1 MVYFNLAPLRNVC
14 IKFAM
19 QFIQRKVSLN
29 KCLNCAKMPKV
40 PKFVERA
47 SSTIDLISNVQW

>member
-1 MVYFNLAPLRNVC
+1 MIYFNLAPLRNMC

-29 KCLNCAKMPKV
+29 KCLKFKMPKV
-40 PKFVERA
+40 PKIVERA